1 MHRLSL
7 LHPSSPPFLFHVSQA
22 WIPRD
27 CLVTFSPVSVSPFR
41 SLPREW
47 RPPIQIRGRAALI
60 SRLKELGLPSPRLPP
75 VFSPPPP
82 RFVNFFLPRAR
93 KIAGTDFDQPFLKAS
108 APRVWFQRSTFDGY
122 FFFFFFGYYYYYF
135 TRFREEK
142 SAFTWFSKILFHNF
156 QSIISRNIFFLL
168 LYKYKLNFY
177 LYSRRRIDRI
187 ISYNYI
193 FIGKFVQVNRIKHTF
208 KKKKKMW
215 RIVLILVHRQRASEF
230 S

>member
-1 MHRLSL
+1 MTIDCNIYESSLKNKYKSKIRINGSREEETLSLSLKSVQQKVKKKKRIKRDSFDVGFDTRTRDATRERAAIVSKIVVKSFERKQATVDKPPLLLDRNERSFRLGILMHRLSL

-75 VFSPPPP
+75 VFSPLPP
-82 RFVNFFLPRAR
+82 RFVNFFLPRGR

-108 APRVWFQRSTFDGY
+108 APRV
-122 FFFFFFGYYYYYF
+122 
-135 TRFREEK
+135 
-142 SAFTWFSKILFHNF
+142 
-156 QSIISRNIFFLL
+156 
-168 LYKYKLNFY
+168 
-177 LYSRRRIDRI
+177 
-187 ISYNYI
+187 
-193 FIGKFVQVNRIKHTF
+193 
-208 KKKKKMW
+208 
-215 RIVLILVHRQRASEF
+215 
-230 S
+230 

>member
-82 RFVNFFLPRAR
+82 RFVNFFLPRGR

-122 FFFFFFGYYYYYF
+122 FFFLGGDIIIIISQDFGK
-135 TRFREEK
+135 RSLR
-142 SAFTWFSKILFHNF
+142 WFSKILFHNF

-177 LYSRRRIDRI
+177 LYSRRVSKDR
-187 ISYNYI
+187 SD
-193 FIGKFVQVNRIKHTF
+193 H
-208 KKKKKMW
+208 
-215 RIVLILVHRQRASEF
+215 IV
-230 S
+230 

>member
-60 SRLKELGLPSPRLPP
+60 SRLKEFGLPSPRLPP

-82 RFVNFFLPRAR
+82 RFVNFFLPRGR

-122 FFFFFFGYYYYYF
+122 FFFFFLDIIIIISQDFGK
-135 TRFREEK
+135 RSLR
-142 SAFTWFSKILFHNF
+142 WFSKILFHNF